1 MSDAARKTRLSRSA
15 EFDRVYRHG
24 RSAQHRHLVLYRFER
39 PEDLNGSGADG
50 TAARIGITVSK
61 KVGNAVERNRLKRQL
76 RETLQACELLD
87 PAADYVAIARPG
99 LPERVEQDGFEQLG
113 VLVDELAEKLRPQP
127 TK

>member
-1 MSDAARKTRLSRSA
+1 
-15 EFDRVYRHG
+15 
-24 RSAQHRHLVLYRFER
+24 
-39 PEDLNGSGADG
+39 GSGADG